1 MNTNLEEMY
10 KYVFAEYEN
19 VTAAKG
25 CNQYKHISRCPD
37 VNGDSNLNDN
47 KTSAK
52 KPKGE
57 KFTSIRGELVDSVA
71 KAIKNNKPVY
81 SNGFSFSTIQR
92 SNIEPPDIPLI
103 SQDEMSSYRKLHLSH
118 NTNPWQLAESFVRVK
133 GKRLYAEKFD
143 EN

>member
-1 MNTNLEEMY
+1 METIEDIY
-10 KYVFAEYEN
+10 ASKFREYDDIQ
-19 VTAAKG
+19 AARG
-25 CNQYKHISRCPD
+25 CNQHKHVSGCPD
-37 VNGDSNLNDN
+37 ANGDSNLNDN

-57 KFTSIRGELVDSVA
+57 KFTNIRGELVDSVA
-71 KAIKNNKPVY
+71 KAIKYNKPVY
-81 SNGFSFSTIQR
+81 SNGYSFSTIQR

-103 SQDEMSSYRKLHLSH
+103 NQDEMSSYRKLHLSH